1 MLPRARAQRGCSAR
15 CMRGAVH
22 GMVGDATP
30 TVNRRRGGHCEFVR
44 TSADLHGKV
53 ECISLHRQ
61 GGRQKG
67 VKLTVHGGGAATA
80 ADGEVWAVSDVDLHD
95 REMVKSS
102 S

>member
-1 MLPRARAQRGCSAR
+1 
-15 CMRGAVH
+15 V
-22 GMVGDATP
+22 DATLGACAVQCMAWSVMP
-30 TVNRRRGGHCEFVR
+30 LRQLTGDEEGTVSLSGRRQIRMAR
-44 TSADLHGKV
+44 WSASV
-53 ECISLHRQ
+53 CIGQ

-80 ADGEVWAVSDVDLHD
+80 ADGEVWAVSGVDLHD

>member
-1 MLPRARAQRGCSAR
+1 MARWSAS
-15 CMRGAVH
+15 V
-22 GMVGDATP
+22 
-30 TVNRRRGGHCEFVR
+30 
-44 TSADLHGKV
+44 
-53 ECISLHRQ
+53 CIGQ

-80 ADGEVWAVSDVDLHD
+80 ADGEVWAVSGVDLHD